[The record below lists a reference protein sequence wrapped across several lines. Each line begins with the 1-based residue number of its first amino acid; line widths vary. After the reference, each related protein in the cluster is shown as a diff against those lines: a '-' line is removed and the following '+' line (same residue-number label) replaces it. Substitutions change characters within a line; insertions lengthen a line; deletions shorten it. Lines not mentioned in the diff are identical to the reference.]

1 MSSVFMVGVTCHW
14 EPLFGSWVGMSK
26 LSNFKPLTK
35 FSKKVT
41 GTAQDRH
48 EASYSPLHGTSYY
61 REVWRTTLQ
70 FPSVTHTFFLT
81 VDSGIWLL
89 RLWYLTLISMCP
101 LSTTYRP
108 CSFYGAEY
116 EDSHFMCKWTREKRF
131 RSTSRRDYLYI
142 HGSGKEELGS
152 ELSDAGCLFTCVPL
166 GSVTRGRQLG
176 ACRGFS

>member
-1 MSSVFMVGVTCHW
+1 MSSVFMVDVTCHW

-70 FPSVTHTFFLT
+70 FPSVTHTFSSLST
-81 VDSGIWLL
+81 LVSDSYDSGIWLL
-89 RLWYLTLISMCP
+89 SLCALCLQHTDPVLFMVQSMKTAISCANELERKDFDPRLEETICI
-101 LSTTYRP
+101 
-108 CSFYGAEY
+108 
-116 EDSHFMCKWTREKRF
+116 FMVV
-131 RSTSRRDYLYI
+131 
-142 HGSGKEELGS
+142 GKKS
-152 ELSDAGCLFTCVPL
+152 
-166 GSVTRGRQLG
+166 
-176 ACRGFS
+176 